1 MSAPSGKIPLMRIL
15 AIESSTDLLS
25 VAFLADGLVT
35 EREGERGRSHSDLV
49 LPLVR
54 EALGEAGIDLSA
66 LDGIAFGAGPGSF
79 TGLRMACGVAQG
91 LAFGAGLRVLGVGS
105 LEALALDAGCE
116 QVYACVD
123 ARMNEAYCAAYR
135 VVRGTVEAVIEPVV
149 AAPDRAP
156 LPPGA
161 GWQGRG
167 NGFAAYGAALSERFG
182 TNVGNIDALAL
193 PRASAVAR
201 LAALRFARGEA
212 VEVAQAAPLYV
223 RDKVALTTAE
233 RVARGGKA

>member
-1 MSAPSGKIPLMRIL
+1 VKIL

-25 VAFLADGLVT
+25 VALLADGSVI

-54 EALGEAGIDLSA
+54 GLLGDAGLELAA

-79 TGLRMACGVAQG
+79 TGLRLACGVAQG

-105 LEALALDAGCE
+105 MEALALDAGCE
-116 QVYACVD
+116 KVYACVD

-135 VVRGTVEAVIEPVV
+135 VTRGSVEAVIDPVV
-149 AAPDRAP
+149 AAPNRAP
-156 LPPGA
+156 LPEGT
-161 GWQGRG
+161 GWHGCG
-167 NGFAAYGAALSERFG
+167 NGFLSYGEALHGRFAG
-182 TNVGNIDALAL
+182 RVGDIDAQAV

-201 LAALRFARGEA
+201 LAAQRFVRGEA
-212 VEVAQAAPLYV
+212 VDVALAAPLYV

-233 RVARGGKA
+233 RIARGGKA